1 MPLMEEIVI
10 QKDVSAEM
18 RDGTTLAA
26 DVYRP
31 A

>member
-10 QKDVSAEM
+10 QKVVSAKM
-18 RDGTTLAA
+18 RDGTTLVA